1 MKNKKLWFFVLVMAL
16 VVFVSSYRLDA
27 YISRP
32 GDAYELSPLVEVE
45 GRDEDDAGT
54 LSLMTV
60 TMFNATPALYI
71 MAQFQE
77 GYKVLDPEQVRSPHE
92 SDEEYNVRQLK
103 LMSDSQ
109 VNALQVAF
117 EEAGKPYEVSSNGVF
132 ILNVLEDGAAAGLLS
147 PGDRLMEIDGQ
158 SYGSMEEFL
167 DYLSNK
173 KVGDEVE
180 LVIERDER
188 TINQTITLTPLPT
201 EPERAGIGI
210 SFVEDKEIETTPD
223 VSIDSDT
230 IGGPSAGLMFTLE
243 ILNQLVDEDITH
255 GYDIAGTGTMES
267 DGTVGPIGG
276 IDQKVIAADRAG
288 IDVFFAPDNEGGSGT
303 PSNFDV
309 AMETAEEIGTEMDIV
324 PVANID
330 AALDYLSELS
340 PR

>member
-117 EEAGKPYEVSSNGVF
+117 EEAGKPYEISSNGVF

-158 SYGSMEEFL
+158 AYGSMEEFL

-173 KVGDEVE
+173 KVGYEVY

-188 TINQTITLTPLPT
+188 TINQTVTLAPLPT

>member
-1 MKNKKLWFFVLVMAL
+1 MKSKKLWFFVLVMAL

-45 GRDEDDAGT
+45 GRDEGDAGT

-147 PGDRLMEIDGQ
+147 PGDRLLEIDGQ
-158 SYGSMEEFL
+158 AYDSMEDFL
-167 DYLSNK
+167 EYLGTK
-173 KVGDEVE
+173 KVADEVE

-188 TINQTITLTPLPT
+188 TINQTVTLAPLPT

-243 ILNQLVDEDITH
+243 ILNQLLDEDITH

-276 IDQKVIAADRAG
+276 IDQKVMAADRAG
-288 IDVFFAPDNEGGSGT
+288 IDVFFAPDDEGDSDT
-303 PSNFDV
+303 LSNFDV
-309 AMETAEEIGTEMDIV
+309 AVETAEEIGTEMDIV
-324 PVANID
+324 PVTDID
-330 AALDYLSELS
+330 AALDYLSELP

>member
-1 MKNKKLWFFVLVMAL
+1 MKSKKLWFFVLVMAL

-45 GRDEDDAGT
+45 GRDEGDEGT

-147 PGDRLMEIDGQ
+147 PGDRLLEIDDQ
-158 SYGSMEEFL
+158 AYDSMEDFL
-167 DYLSNK
+167 EYLGTK
-173 KVGDEVE
+173 KVGDKVE
-180 LVIERDER
+180 LVIERDNR
-188 TINQTITLTPLPT
+188 TIKQTVTLAPLPT

-243 ILNQLVDEDITH
+243 ILNQLLDEDITH

-288 IDVFFAPDNEGGSGT
+288 IDVFFAPDHHDKSER

-309 AMETAEEIGTEMDIV
+309 AVETAEEIGTEMDIV
-324 PVANID
+324 PVADID

-340 PR
+340 PQ

>member
-32 GDAYELSPLVEVE
+32 GDAYELTPLVEVE
-45 GRDEDDAGT
+45 GRDEDDVGT

-147 PGDRLMEIDGQ
+147 PGDRLMEIDGRA
-158 SYGSMEEFL
+158 YDSMEEFL

-180 LVIERDER
+180 LAIERDER
-188 TINQTITLTPLPT
+188 TINQTVTLAPLPT

-243 ILNQLVDEDITH
+243 ILNQLLDEDITR

-267 DGTVGPIGG
+267 DGTVGRIGG

-288 IDVFFAPDNEGGSGT
+288 IDIFFAPDDEAGSKL
-303 PSNFDV
+303 PSNFDQAV
-309 AMETAEEIGTEMDIV
+309 ETAEKIGTEMDIV
-324 PVANID
+324 PVADIND
-330 AALDYLSELS
+330 ALDYLSVLP

>member
-147 PGDRLMEIDGQ
+147 PGDRLLEIDGQ
-158 SYGSMEEFL
+158 AYDSMEDFL
-167 DYLSNK
+167 DYLGTK

-180 LVIERDER
+180 LVIKRDER
-188 TINQTITLTPLPT
+188 TINQTVTLAPLPT

-243 ILNQLVDEDITH
+243 ILNQLLDEDITH

-276 IDQKVIAADRAG
+276 IDQKVMAADRAG
-288 IDVFFAPDNEGGSGT
+288 IDVFFAPDNEGESGA

-324 PVANID
+324 PVTDID

>member
-1 MKNKKLWFFVLVMAL
+1 MKIKTMVFVLVMAL

-77 GYKVLDPEQVRSPHE
+77 GYKVLDPEQVKPHE

>member
-1 MKNKKLWFFVLVMAL
+1 MKSKKLWFFVLVMAI

-32 GDAYELSPLVEVE
+32 GDAYELSPFVEVE
-45 GRDEDDAGT
+45 GRDDGDEGT

-77 GYKVLDPEQVRSPHE
+77 GYKILDPNQVRSPHE

-117 EEAGKPYEVSSNGVF
+117 EQAQLPYEVSSNGVF
-132 ILNVLEDGAAAGLLS
+132 IMNVLEDGAAAGLLS
-147 PGDRLMEIDGQ
+147 PGDRLLEIDGQ
-158 SYGSMEEFL
+158 NYGSMEEFL

-173 KVGDEVE
+173 QVGDEVE
-180 LVIERDER
+180 LLIERDER
-188 TINQTITLTPLPT
+188 RLNQSITLAPLPT
-201 EPERAGIGI
+201 EPERPGIGI
-210 SFVEDKEIETTPD
+210 SFVEDKDIETTPK
-223 VSIDSDT
+223 VNIDSEA

-243 ILNQLVDEDITH
+243 ILNQLLDEDITQ

-267 DGTVGPIGG
+267 DGTVGRIGG
-276 IDQKVIAADRAG
+276 IDQKIIAADRAG
-288 IDVFFAPDNEGGSGT
+288 IDIFFAPDDSPESGQ
-303 PSNFDV
+303 PSNYEV
-309 AMETAEEIGTEMDIV
+309 ALETAEEIETEMEIV
-324 PVANID
+324 PVTDIESV
-330 AALDYLSELS
+330 LDYLAEL
-340 PR
+340 PPM

>member
-32 GDAYELSPLVEVE
+32 GDAYELSPLVEVA
-45 GRDEDDAGT
+45 GRDVDDAGT

-92 SDEEYNVRQLK
+92 SDKEYNVRQLK

-132 ILNVLEDGAAAGLLS
+132 ILNVLEEGAAAGLLS

-158 SYGSMEEFL
+158 AYDSMEEFL
-167 DYLSNK
+167 DYLSTK
-173 KVGDEVE
+173 EVGDEVE

-188 TINQTITLTPLPT
+188 TINQAVTLAPLPT

-210 SFVEDKEIETTPD
+210 SFVEDKEIETTPE

-243 ILNQLVDEDITH
+243 ILNQLLDEDITK

-267 DGTVGPIGG
+267 DGTVGRIGG

-288 IDVFFAPDNEGGSGT
+288 IDIFFAPDDEADSEL
-303 PSNFDV
+303 PSNFDQ
-309 AMETAEEIGTEMDIV
+309 ALETAEEIDTEMDIV
-324 PVANID
+324 PVTDID

>member
-1 MKNKKLWFFVLVMAL
+1 MKNKKLWFFLLVMAV

-32 GDAYELSPLVEVE
+32 GDAYELSPLVEVV
-45 GRDEDDAGT
+45 GKDDDDEGT
-54 LSLMTV
+54 LSLMTI

-71 MAQFQE
+71 MAKFQE

-117 EEAGKPYEVSSNGVF
+117 EQAELPYEVSSNGVF
-132 ILNVLEDGAAAGLLS
+132 ILNVLDDGAAAGLLS
-147 PGDRLMEIDGQ
+147 PGDRLLEIDGKT
-158 SYGSMEEFL
+158 YGSMEEFL
-167 DYLSNK
+167 EYLSTK
-173 KVGDEVE
+173 EVGDIVD

-188 TINQTITLTPLPT
+188 RINQSITLAPLPT
-201 EPERAGIGI
+201 ELERAGIGI
-210 SFVEDKEIETTPD
+210 SFVEDKEIETTPE
-223 VSIDSDT
+223 VTIDSDA

-243 ILNQLVDEDITH
+243 ILNQLLDEDITQ
-255 GYDIAGTGTMES
+255 GYDIAGTGTIES
-267 DGTVGPIGG
+267 DGTIGRIGG
-276 IDQKVIAADRAG
+276 IDQKIIAADRAG
-288 IDVFFAPDNEGGSGT
+288 IDIFFAPDDEPESEL
-303 PSNFDV
+303 PSNYDV
-309 AMETAEEIGTEMDIV
+309 ALETAEEIGTDMDVV
-324 PVANID
+324 PVTDIE

>member
-1 MKNKKLWFFVLVMAL
+1 MKSKKLWFFVLVMAL

-45 GRDEDDAGT
+45 GRDEGDAGT

-60 TMFNATPALYI
+60 TMFNATPALYV

-147 PGDRLMEIDGQ
+147 PGDRLLEIDGQ
-158 SYGSMEEFL
+158 AYGSMEDFL
-167 DYLSNK
+167 DYLATK

-188 TINQTITLTPLPT
+188 TINQTVTLAPLPT

-243 ILNQLVDEDITH
+243 ILNQLLDEDITH

-276 IDQKVIAADRAG
+276 IDQKVMAADRAG
-288 IDVFFAPDNEGGSGT
+288 IAVFFAPDNEGDSGT

-324 PVANID
+324 PVTDID

-340 PR
+340 PK

>member
-1 MKNKKLWFFVLVMAL
+1 MKNRKLWFFVLVMAI

-32 GDAYELSPLVEVE
+32 GDAYELSPLVEVA
-45 GRDEDDAGT
+45 GKDDDDEGT

-117 EEAGKPYEVSSNGVF
+117 DQAGMPYEVSSNGVF
-132 ILNVLEDGAAAGLLS
+132 ILNVLEGGAASGLLS

-158 SYGSMEEFL
+158 SHDSMEAFL
-167 DYLSNK
+167 DYLSGK
-173 KVGDEVE
+173 QVGDEVE

-188 TINQTITLTPLPT
+188 TINQSVTLAPLPT
-201 EPERAGIGI
+201 DPERAGIGI
-210 SFVEDKEIETTPD
+210 SFVEDKEIETTPE
-223 VSIDSDT
+223 VTIDSDT

-243 ILNQLVDEDITH
+243 ILNQLLDEDITK

-267 DGTVGPIGG
+267 DGAVGRIGG
-276 IDQKVIAADRAG
+276 IDQKIIAADRAG
-288 IDVFFAPDNEGGSGT
+288 IDIFFAPDDESESEM
-303 PSNFDV
+303 PSNFEM

-324 PVANID
+324 PVTDID
-330 AALDYLSELS
+330 AALDYLSGLS

>member
-1 MKNKKLWFFVLVMAL
+1 MKNKKLWFFVLVMAV

-32 GDAYELSPLVEVE
+32 GDAYELSPFVEVE
-45 GRDEDDAGT
+45 GSEDDDEGT

-117 EEAGKPYEVSSNGVF
+117 EQAQLPYEVSSNGVF
-132 ILNVLEDGAAAGLLS
+132 IMNVLEDGAAAGLLS
-147 PGDRLMEIDGQ
+147 PGDRLLEIDGE

-167 DYLSNK
+167 DYLSTK
-173 KVGDEVE
+173 QVGDEVA

-188 TINQTITLTPLPT
+188 RLNQTITLAPLPT

-210 SFVEDKEIETTPD
+210 SFVEDKDIETTPQ
-223 VSIDSDT
+223 VLIDSEA

-243 ILNQLVDEDITH
+243 ILNQLLDEDITQ

-267 DGTVGPIGG
+267 DGTVGRIGG
-276 IDQKVIAADRAG
+276 IDQKIIAADRAG
-288 IDVFFAPDNEGGSGT
+288 IDIFFAPDDEPESGL
-303 PSNFDV
+303 PSNYEV
-309 AMETAEEIGTEMDIV
+309 ALETAQEIDTEMDIV
-324 PVANID
+324 PVTDIESV
-330 AALDYLSELS
+330 LDYLSELS

>member
-132 ILNVLEDGAAAGLLS
+132 ILTVLEDGAAAGLLS

-158 SYGSMEEFL
+158 AYDSMEEFL
-167 DYLSNK
+167 DYLSTK
-173 KVGDEVE
+173 EVGDEVE

-188 TINQTITLTPLPT
+188 TINQTVTLAPLPT

-210 SFVEDKEIETTPD
+210 SFVEDKEIETTPE
-223 VSIDSDT
+223 VSIESDA

-243 ILNQLVDEDITH
+243 ILNQLLDEDITK

-267 DGTVGPIGG
+267 DGTVGRIGG
-276 IDQKVIAADRAG
+276 IDQKVMAADRAG
-288 IDVFFAPDNEGGSGT
+288 IDIFFAPADVTDSEL
-303 PSNFDV
+303 PSNFEQAV
-309 AMETAEEIGTEMDIV
+309 ETAEEIGTGMEIV
-324 PVANID
+324 PVTDID
-330 AALDYLSELS
+330 AALDYLAELS

>member
-158 SYGSMEEFL
+158 AYGSMQEFL

-188 TINQTITLTPLPT
+188 TINQTVTLAPLPT

-243 ILNQLVDEDITH
+243 ILNQLLDEDITH

>member
-158 SYGSMEEFL
+158 AYGSMEEFL

-188 TINQTITLTPLPT
+188 TINQTVTLAPLPT

>member
-147 PGDRLMEIDGQ
+147 PGDRLLEIDGQ
-158 SYGSMEEFL
+158 AYDSMEDFL
-167 DYLSNK
+167 DYLGTK

-188 TINQTITLTPLPT
+188 TINQTVTLAPLPT

-243 ILNQLVDEDITH
+243 ILNQLLDEDITH

-276 IDQKVIAADRAG
+276 IDQKVMAADRAG
-288 IDVFFAPDNEGGSGT
+288 IDVFFAPDNEGESGA

-324 PVANID
+324 PVTDID

>member
-77 GYKVLDPEQVRSPHE
+77 GYKVLDPEQVRNPHE

-147 PGDRLMEIDGQ
+147 PGDRLLEIDGQ
-158 SYGSMEEFL
+158 AYDSMEDFL
-167 DYLSNK
+167 DYLGTK

-180 LVIERDER
+180 LVIKRDER
-188 TINQTITLTPLPT
+188 TINQTVTLAPLPT

-243 ILNQLVDEDITH
+243 ILNQLLDEDITH

-276 IDQKVIAADRAG
+276 IDQKVMAADRAG
-288 IDVFFAPDNEGGSGT
+288 IDVFFAPDNEGESGA

-324 PVANID
+324 PVTDID

>member
-158 SYGSMEEFL
+158 AYGSMEEFL

-188 TINQTITLTPLPT
+188 TINQTVTLAPLPT

-243 ILNQLVDEDITH
+243 ILNQLLDEDITH

>member
-32 GDAYELSPLVEVE
+32 GDAYELSPLVEVD

-158 SYGSMEEFL
+158 AYDSMEEFL
-167 DYLSNK
+167 DYLSTK
-173 KVGDEVE
+173 EVGDEVE

-188 TINQTITLTPLPT
+188 TINQTVTLAPLPT

-243 ILNQLVDEDITH
+243 ILNQLLDEDITK

-267 DGTVGPIGG
+267 DGTVGRIGG
-276 IDQKVIAADRAG
+276 IDQKVMAAGRAG
-288 IDVFFAPDNEGGSGT
+288 IDIFFAPDDETDSEL
-303 PSNFDV
+303 PSNFDQ
-309 AMETAEEIGTEMDIV
+309 ALETAEEIGTGMDIV
-324 PVANID
+324 PVTDID
-330 AALDYLSELS
+330 AALDYLAELS
-340 PR
+340 PM